1 MRKLE
6 EQMKT
11 LGTAR
16 WLSSPT
22 LLQFISGPGEV
33 ANDYNALESIHAP
46 RGQFQK
52 LEVLFI
58 ERTVEHHTLLSL
70 DASHAIPP
78 RVLCFGPSRS
88 RASHP
93 VRPPHLGGLTTP
105 PGLTAPPGWLD
116 RPGRRYASSSL
127 RTWLS
132 AQPWNLQWFCGEPLV
147 KPRRRC
153 STSMPSFE
161 PQVFRFRRTDR
172 LLDLALFLDL
182 VAAIIPS
189 R

>member
-46 RGQFQK
+46 RGQFWK

-58 ERTVEHHTLLSL
+58 GRTAEHRTSLSL
-70 DASHAIPP
+70 DASHAILP
-78 RVLCFGPSRS
+78 RVLRFEPSR
-88 RASHP
+88 RPRLPP
-93 VRPPHLGGLTTP
+93 VRPILSTGQTGPVLSSTRRASRLGFRLNQGTP
-105 PGLTAPPGWLD
+105 SGFVVNHW
-116 RPGRRYASSSL
+116 
-127 RTWLS
+127 
-132 AQPWNLQWFCGEPLV
+132 
-147 KPRRRC
+147 
-153 STSMPSFE
+153 
-161 PQVFRFRRTDR
+161 
-172 LLDLALFLDL
+172 
-182 VAAIIPS
+182 
-189 R
+189 

>member
-58 ERTVEHHTLLSL
+58 KWTAEHRTLLSL
-70 DASHAIPP
+70 DASHVIPP
-78 RVLCFGPSRS
+78 RVLRFGPSRH

-93 VRPPHLGGLTTP
+93 VRPPLLGGLT
-105 PGLTAPPGWLD
+105 GLDAAT
-116 RPGRRYASSSL
+116 
-127 RTWLS
+127 
-132 AQPWNLQWFCGEPLV
+132 
-147 KPRRRC
+147 PRRAFGLGFRLNQG
-153 STSMPSFE
+153 TSSGF
-161 PQVFRFRRTDR
+161 V
-172 LLDLALFLDL
+172 
-182 VAAIIPS
+182 VNH
-189 R
+189 